1 MRLIITLITNTL
13 LALSVL
19 PTSGSKTKQ
28 FASICIVSIRE
39 KMPKL
44 GNSPEIQ
51 HSEKPHYIVYDT
63 GFSKVI
69 RHPPKNFWASYIPI
83 RTLDSNFGG
92 LEAV

>member
-1 MRLIITLITNTL
+1 MRLIKTLITNTL

-44 GNSPEIQ
+44 VGNSPEIQ
-51 HSEKPHYIVYDT
+51 HFEKPQFVFVVNE
-63 GFSKVI
+63 G
-69 RHPPKNFWASYIPI
+69 
-83 RTLDSNFGG
+83 LGG
-92 LEAV
+92 PGR